1 MFPLPTTPYH
11 SITKGLLFIVSYPQ
25 QKSLENIL
33 AEGKKNSSKSIR
45 TGVRNS
51 SYDMVGY
58 IQC

>member
-33 AEGKKNSSKSIR
+33 AEGKKK
-45 TGVRNS
+45 
-51 SYDMVGY
+51 
-58 IQC
+58 